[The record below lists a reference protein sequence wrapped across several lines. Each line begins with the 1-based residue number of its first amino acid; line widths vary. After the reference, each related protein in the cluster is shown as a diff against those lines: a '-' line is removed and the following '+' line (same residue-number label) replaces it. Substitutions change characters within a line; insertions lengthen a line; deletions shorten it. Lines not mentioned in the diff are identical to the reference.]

1 MSGVNLAL
9 LTGETT
15 TFRST
20 GTDSAYTRITVDGQL
35 FNSTANYVLGV
46 NGSGV
51 LAASGT
57 FASYTPTGEGLT
69 GEGTYSPVNVTYT
82 ATAVQQRTVTAGAIT
97 LGNSNG
103 RFMSTHPSA
112 AAASCRPA
120 APIAATPVLRS
131 TARSSTA
138 PRQPRRTR

>member
-1 MSGVNLAL
+1 MAVPYSGDSVTQAPVTADAINLGRQMSGVNLAL

-46 NGSGV
+46 NGSGI

-69 GEGTYSPVNVTYT
+69 GEGTYAPVNV
-82 ATAVQQRTVTAGAIT
+82 IT
-97 LGNSNG
+97 RPRPCNSE
-103 RFMSTHPSA
+103 R
-112 AAASCRPA
+112 
-120 APIAATPVLRS
+120 
-131 TARSSTA
+131 
-138 PRQPRRTR
+138 